1 VAGVIPGGSFLSSV
15 RQAGRRA
22 GVVAAAIVECSVT
35 ADPARAQ
42 DARDIAGTV
51 VDVADGAPLQGVI
64 VQVRGAGH
72 STVTDDAGAF
82 VLRGVPGRRVLLLV
96 SRIGIY
102 PDSLWVE
109 DDQSVVQ
116 VVVAL
121 RPIALPGITAR
132 ARLPARVEF
141 EESVQPSIVRVDRET
156 IAQLP
161 AAIEADVV
169 RAVQLLPGT
178 IALNDYTVGFNV
190 RGGEPDQN
198 LTQLDGITIFN
209 PSHLGGLFSTFDTD
223 AVDEVQFITGAFPA
237 ASSGR
242 LSSVMD
248 VGIRPGRRD
257 RFGVRGGVSL
267 LSSRLLLE
275 GPIGGKGASWLVSA
289 RRTYADVLA
298 SALTSETLPYYFWD
312 TMAKLAIPVGAG
324 GTLSATGYL
333 GRDVIDW
340 VWTEAAAGQ
349 PEVRLDGGWG
359 NHVVGVRYDQ
369 PVGPH
374 RLILDAGA
382 SGFSTAFGLRPGILD
397 AENTARLLS
406 GSARLQLT
414 AHRDHAVTVGAA
426 VESYRMQY
434 DAGSESFGSSFLRLR
449 YAPVVWSG
457 FGEDEWRVSDRLIV
471 RPGLRVEG
479 VQGPDVVRFSP
490 RIGAKY
496 FVTPSVALTGSAGRY
511 HQVIHSLRD
520 QNLPWNIF
528 DLWIGADSAT
538 PVASSTHLVGG
549 IEWWFGAAESVSLEV
564 YRKTFTDII
573 DANLDEDPGVQGDE
587 ILAVSGDAWGF
598 DLLVRRHW
606 GRLSGWV
613 AYSFTKA
620 IRETPGGRVYPAV
633 HDRRHMVNVVLQ
645 APGPFGSDA
654 GVRLGIGSPL
664 PYTPFIGEWNH
675 RFYRAATHTFDNLDR
690 EPIAS
695 PDLNSARFPMY
706 GRIDVSLRWELRRFG
721 GILRPYVQ
729 VANVLNRRN
738 VFLYFYDY
746 TTAPAT
752 RTAFSQLPVLPSVG
766 VEFAF

>member
-1 VAGVIPGGSFLSSV
+1 
-15 RQAGRRA
+15 
-22 GVVAAAIVECSVT
+22 
-35 ADPARAQ
+35 
-42 DARDIAGTV
+42 
-51 VDVADGAPLQGVI
+51 
-64 VQVRGAGH
+64 
-72 STVTDDAGAF
+72 
-82 VLRGVPGRRVLLLV
+82 VL
-96 SRIGIY
+96 
-102 PDSLWVE
+102 
-109 DDQSVVQ
+109 
-116 VVVAL
+116 
-121 RPIALPGITAR
+121 
-132 ARLPARVEF
+132 
-141 EESVQPSIVRVDRET
+141 
-156 IAQLP
+156 
-161 AAIEADVV
+161 
-169 RAVQLLPGT
+169 
-178 IALNDYTVGFNV
+178 
-190 RGGEPDQN
+190 
-198 LTQLDGITIFN
+198 
-209 PSHLGGLFSTFDTD
+209 
-223 AVDEVQFITGAFPA
+223 TG
-237 ASSGR
+237 
-242 LSSVMD
+242 
-248 VGIRPGRRD
+248 
-257 RFGVRGGVSL
+257 
-267 LSSRLLLE
+267 
-275 GPIGGKGASWLVSA
+275 
-289 RRTYADVLA
+289 
-298 SALTSETLPYYFWD
+298 ALTSQTLPYYFWD
-312 TMAKLAIPVGAG
+312 TMAKLAIPVGGG
-324 GTLSATGYL
+324 GTLSATGYV

-340 VWTEAAAGQ
+340 VWTEAAVGQ
-349 PEVRLDGGWG
+349 PEVRLEGGWG
-359 NHVVGVRYDQ
+359 NQVVGVRYDQ

-374 RLILDAGA
+374 RLVVDAGA

-406 GSARLQLT
+406 GSARLELA

-457 FGEDEWRVSDRLIV
+457 FAEDEWRASDRLIV
-471 RPGLRVEG
+471 RPGLRVE
-479 VQGPDVVRFSP
+479 VVRGPDVVRLSP

-496 FVTPSVALTGSAGRY
+496 FLSPSVALTGSVGRY
-511 HQVIHSLRD
+511 HQAIHSLRD

-538 PVASSTHLVGG
+538 PVASSSHVVGG
-549 IEWWFGAAESVSLEV
+549 AEWWFGAAESVSLEV

-573 DANLDEDPGVQGDE
+573 DANLDDDPGVQGDE
-587 ILAVSGDAWGF
+587 ILPVSGDAWGF

-606 GRLSGWV
+606 GRISGWV

-620 IRETPGGRVYPAV
+620 IRETPDGRVYPAV

-675 RFYRAATHTFDNLDR
+675 RYYRAATHTFDNLDR

-695 PDLNSARFPMY
+695 PYLNSARFPTY
-706 GRIDVSLRWELRRFG
+706 SRIDVSLRWELRRFG

-766 VEFAF
+766 LEFAF